1 MKGIAIAAAMLIV
14 WCGKAS
20 AQNNSPDVPALF
32 QLPELELR
40 LQPSDMETPHAT
52 KSREFQLHP
61 TAVSASQP
69 GQLPLNGSATD
80 KDLLWAKRLELGGYL
95 MKPEPSTSQFVRWTD
110 AIFRPE
116 PVRVRKT
123 LVSCSVVTA
132 VKRKNPLCLLSPR
145 LLDVS
150 W

>member
-1 MKGIAIAAAMLIV
+1 MKGIAIAATMLIV

-20 AQNNSPDVPALF
+20 AQNTPPEAPTLF

-40 LQPSDMETPHAT
+40 LQPGETETQHAT
-52 KSREFQLHP
+52 KNRQLRLLP
-61 TAVSASQP
+61 TAVAASQP
-69 GQLPLNGSATD
+69 GQLSINGSATD

-95 MKPEPSTSQFVRWTD
+95 KAPEPSTSKFVRWTD
-110 AIFRPE
+110 AILLPE
-116 PVRVRKT
+116 RVRVRKT
-123 LVSCSVVTA
+123 SVSCSVVTA

-145 LLDVS
+145 LLDLS